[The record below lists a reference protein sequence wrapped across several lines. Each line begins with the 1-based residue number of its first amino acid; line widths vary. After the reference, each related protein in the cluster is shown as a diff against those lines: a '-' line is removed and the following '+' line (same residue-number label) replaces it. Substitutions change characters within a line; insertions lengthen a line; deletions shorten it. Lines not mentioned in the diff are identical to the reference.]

1 MPAKETDAISVVM
14 PAELFPARPTSCGL
28 PVVNVDVCI
37 LGDNG
42 QKLPPGGV
50 GEICFRGAT
59 VMQEQPGR
67 KSVVNGLATPHVS
80 IYLCFGL
87 LVFSPVRC
95 ATICF
100 LASICFITVVRP

>member
-1 MPAKETDAISVVM
+1 MPSKETDAISVVM

-67 KSVVNGLATPHVS
+67 KCET
-80 IYLCFGL
+80 CCQWT
-87 LVFSPVRC
+87 C
-95 ATICF
+95 AASHFHLF
-100 LASICFITVVRP
+100 LSWLPLFTLHRVHTAWQ

>member
-1 MPAKETDAISVVM
+1 MLEGFMSHELLSCCDDNPPTLNSKETDAISVVM

-37 LGDNG
+37 LGENN

-59 VMQEQPGR
+59 VMQE
-67 KSVVNGLATPHVS
+67 
-80 IYLCFGL
+80 
-87 LVFSPVRC
+87 
-95 ATICF
+95 
-100 LASICFITVVRP
+100 